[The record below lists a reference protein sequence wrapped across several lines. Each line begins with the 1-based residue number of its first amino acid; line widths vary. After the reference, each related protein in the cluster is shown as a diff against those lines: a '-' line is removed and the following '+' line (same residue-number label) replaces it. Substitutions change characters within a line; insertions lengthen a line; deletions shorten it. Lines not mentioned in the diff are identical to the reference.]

1 MSNATVVSDTGTDVS
16 RRSDED
22 DVQSPIERIV
32 RDDEWRLGDD
42 IRQHLD
48 I

>member
-1 MSNATVVSDTGTDVS
+1 MGSSGTEGG
-16 RRSDED
+16 RERDEGD
-22 DVQSPIERIV
+22 DVLSPLERTV